1 MTFFRNN
8 LFVASLRSQVLLRII
23 LEIED
28 GDYQVKEIERW
39 FASDSS
45 TGLLGRLR
53 DVVEGSD
60 GNLYLLT
67 SNRDGRGRPRP
78 GDDTI
83 WRLIF
88 P

>member
-1 MTFFRNN
+1 MTFYRGD
-8 LFVASLRSQVLLRII
+8 LFFASLRSQALLRII
-23 LEIED
+23 LEIKDE
-28 GDYQVKEIERW
+28 DYQVKEVERW
-39 FASDSS
+39 FAIDSS
-45 TGLLGRLR
+45 TGRLGRLR
-53 DVVEGSD
+53 DVVEGPD

-78 GDDTI
+78 GDDAI